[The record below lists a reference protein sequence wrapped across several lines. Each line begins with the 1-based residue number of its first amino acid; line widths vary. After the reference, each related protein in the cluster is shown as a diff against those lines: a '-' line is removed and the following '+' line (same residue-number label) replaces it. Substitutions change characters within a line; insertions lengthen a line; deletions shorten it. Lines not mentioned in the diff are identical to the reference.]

1 MLHGNNTHIPP
12 QPIHKEWKG
21 VSNNKQDIS
30 KWIKEC
36 TLHEKLIADRNK
48 ISAEEFHRLY
58 MIHIPI

>member
-36 TLHEKLIADRNK
+36 TLHEKSISEKNRIAR
-48 ISAEEFHRLY
+48 EQFHNDK
-58 MIHIPI
+58 

>member
-1 MLHGNNTHIPP
+1 MKHINSNTPTT
-12 QPIHKEWKG
+12 QHKEWVE
-21 VSNNKQDIS
+21 VSKNKHDIS

-48 ISAEEFHRLY
+48 VSAEEFHRLY

>member
-1 MLHGNNTHIPP
+1 MKHINSNTPTT
-12 QPIHKEWKG
+12 QHKEWVD
-21 VSNNKQDIS
+21 VSKNKQDIS

-36 TLHEKLIADRNK
+36 TLHEKLIVDRNK